1 MALGVLG
8 DTLEPNSEKI
18 LGNVE
23 LLPSISNPAALPHC
37 DINGDESLIGKDI
50 PGCLLPQKKHNAKDM
65 LPSPTNNLEIQCSFS
80 PKNK

>member
-1 MALGVLG
+1 MALIVLG
-8 DTLEPNSEKI
+8 DTLEPDSEKI

-37 DINGDESLIGKDI
+37 DINGDESSIRKNI
-50 PGCLLPQKKHNAKDM
+50 PGCLLPQKEHNAKDI